1 MPGSAALWQKKGA
14 AVNYGKEIEIMTYEE
29 ARAYLDSVPQF
40 SSEFSLKALKCLLKE
55 LGNPQDDLKFIHI
68 AGTNGKGSV
77 LAFTSTVLS
86 KGGYRIGRY
95 VSPTVVTYLERI
107 QVDGTMITEE
117 AFAGA
122 VSQVRKASI
131 CMEDRG
137 EAVPTVFEA
146 ETAAAFL
153 YFKKMECDLVVLET
167 GLGGTLDATNV
178 VEHTIVAAFTSISRD
193 HMGVLGDTLRE
204 IGANKAGIIK
214 RGCKVVTGLQKP
226 EVMEVLEEKAKEEH
240 SCFHVLY
247 PHKAEVLEE
256 DWSGQ
261 RFTYEG
267 WENMELSL
275 AGRHQIDNAI
285 TVLGIV
291 EALRSAGYP
300 ISEHAVRTGLAHTS
314 WPGRFSCVCKNP
326 LFLVDGAHNEEAA
339 QRLRDSVERYFPG
352 RRLLF
357 IMGVFKDKEYH
368 KIAEIMAPLAEKIFT
383 VTLPDKDRA
392 LEADK
397 LKKAVDSYCKET
409 VAMPSIEKAV
419 EEALAVAEEDHVV
432 LAFGSL
438 SYLGQIMKLD
448 LLL

>member
-1 MPGSAALWQKKGA
+1 
-14 AVNYGKEIEIMTYEE
+14 MTYEE
-29 ARAYLDSVPQF
+29 TRVYLDSVPQF
-40 SSEFSLKALKCLLKE
+40 GGEFSLKALKCLLKE
-55 LGNPQDDLKFIHI
+55 LGSPQEDLKFVHI

-77 LAFTSTVLS
+77 LAFTSTVLT
-86 KGGYRIGRY
+86 KGGYRTGRY

-117 AFAGA
+117 AFAGV
-122 VSQVRKASI
+122 VSQVKEASI
-131 CMEDRG
+131 CMEARG
-137 EAVPTVFEA
+137 EAIPTVFEA

-153 YFKKMECDLVVLET
+153 YFKKMQCDLVVLET

-178 VEHTIVAAFTSISRD
+178 VENTIVAAFTSISRD

-204 IGANKAGIIK
+204 IGENKAGIIK

-226 EVMEVLEEKAKEEH
+226 KVMDVLEKKAKEAH
-240 SCFHVLY
+240 SCLCVLY
-247 PHKAEVLEE
+247 PQKAEILEE

-275 AGRHQIDNAI
+275 AGRHQIANAI

-300 ISEHAVRTGLAHTS
+300 IPEQAVRMGLANTS
-314 WPGRFSCVCKNP
+314 WPGRFSCICTKP
-326 LFLVDGAHNEEAA
+326 FFLVDGAHNEEAA
-339 QRLRDSVERYFPG
+339 QRLRDSMERYFPG
-352 RRLLF
+352 RRLLL

-368 KIAEIMAPLAEKIFT
+368 KIAKIMAPLAEKIFT
-383 VTLPDKDRA
+383 VTLPDKERT

-397 LKKAVDSYCKET
+397 LKKAVEPYCKET
-409 VAMPSIEKAV
+409 VAMASIEKAV
-419 EEALAVAEEDHVV
+419 EKALSYEDHVV

-438 SYLGQIMKLD
+438 SYLGQIMNLVRP
-448 LLL
+448 L